1 MTANFTLRTL
11 SRSKP
16 CHKRLILL
24 ISSTLLVNEFILE
37 LLCSNRLAED
47 IALQTVST
55 QIMNNLQ
62 LLLCLHAL
70 QTYADFGAV
79 RQIKHIADKLVVIW

>member
-1 MTANFTLRTL
+1 MLLTL

-24 ISSTLLVNEFILE
+24 ISSTLLVNKFILE
-37 LLCSNRLAED
+37 LLCSYRLAED

-70 QTYADFGAV
+70 QTYADVGAV